1 MEEAKALRL
10 ALALREADVA
20 ATRESFE
27 FSLRALKV
35 ALDGCGQMR
44 GQLVLALESSVRQ
57 FRGENLSLPL
67 RQELSGEHVKL
78 ANAAYRDSIATSMEQ
93 LISTIRGGKA

>member
-1 MEEAKALRL
+1 MQEAKALRL

-27 FSLRALKV
+27 FTLRALAM
-35 ALDGCGQMR
+35 ALGGCGQLR

-57 FRGENLSLPL
+57 FRGEHLSLPA
-67 RQELSGEHVKL
+67 QQTLSEEHQKF
-78 ANAAYRDSIATSMEQ
+78 ANAAYREAIAASMEQ
-93 LISTIRGGKA
+93 LVGTIRSVGT